1 MDFMDSIDDV
11 VAWLLEGDAPIR
23 YQTWRDLLGE
33 DRPDLATLIATEG
46 DAALLLAARHQDG
59 HWGRGFYQPKWTSS
73 HYTLLELRNLEL
85 PHEHPAA
92 RETVQLILRETGS
105 DGGVNP
111 SASIAHSDA
120 CVNGMFLDYAS
131 WFGATYADLAGVL
144 DFLLDQRMPD
154 GGYNCR
160 RNRSGARIASV
171 HTTVSVIEGFTS
183 YLAAGDTR
191 RADDVANARNAA
203 VECLLAR
210 ELFRRRGSLE
220 PIDIEFTRLHHPARW
235 HFDVLRALDALRAAK
250 VSYDDR
256 MAPAL
261 DVVRHRQRSDG
272 RWAANRGYAGQ
283 TQIRY
288 PAAGQPNRWVTLRAL
303 RVLSTYPAPPSL

>member
-1 MDFMDSIDDV
+1 MPG
-11 VAWLLEGDAPIR
+11 VAGRRQRGLWFVRASPVPTTSSSTPSRSFEPQASGSPLL
-23 YQTWRDLLGE
+23 TTCLLYTS
-33 DRPDLATLIATEG
+33 PDLATLIATEG

-160 RNRSGARIASV
+160 RN
-171 HTTVSVIEGFTS
+171 
-183 YLAAGDTR
+183 L
-191 RADDVANARNAA
+191 
-203 VECLLAR
+203 
-210 ELFRRRGSLE
+210 SL
-220 PIDIEFTRLHHPARW
+220 IHI
-235 HFDVLRALDALRAAK
+235 
-250 VSYDDR
+250 
-256 MAPAL
+256 
-261 DVVRHRQRSDG
+261 
-272 RWAANRGYAGQ
+272 
-283 TQIRY
+283 
-288 PAAGQPNRWVTLRAL
+288 
-303 RVLSTYPAPPSL
+303 